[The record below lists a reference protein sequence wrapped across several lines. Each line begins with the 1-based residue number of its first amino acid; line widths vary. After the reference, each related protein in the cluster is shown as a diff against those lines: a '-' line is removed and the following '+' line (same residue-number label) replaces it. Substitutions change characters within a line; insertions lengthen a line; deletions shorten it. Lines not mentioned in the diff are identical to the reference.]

1 MTRIIVVLAALLAA
15 PPAMAERLVVGLA
28 SEAIA
33 ISSNF
38 QGTSLALFA
47 VIQPDQRGGSRQ
59 GAYDAAVVVRGPAR
73 VQVVRR
79 KDRVGPIWINGASR
93 TYVASPSYHATL
105 TNRPLKEVAGERTRA
120 ESGLGLTSLQLIQPW
135 SPNNPADDGPFQE
148 AFLNNRRDEGLYVE
162 IHGEDALRFLASNVF
177 RATIPVPA
185 NAPIGFYTVEVLV
198 LSEGFV
204 VGRETAT
211 FQVEKVGFEAAVFNA
226 SREQPLAYGIA
237 TVALALSAGW
247 LAGVVFRRN

>member
-1 MTRIIVVLAALLAA
+1 VIRSLVALALLIAA
-15 PPAMAERLVVGLA
+15 PPAAAERLVIGLA
-28 SEAIA
+28 TETVA

-38 QGTSLALFA
+38 QGMGLALFA
-47 VIQPDQRGGSRQ
+47 VIQPDQQGGSRLST
-59 GAYDAAVVVRGPAR
+59 YDAAIIVRGPAR

-79 KDRVGPIWINGASR
+79 KDRIGPIWVNSGSR

-105 TNRPLKEVAGERTRA
+105 TNRPLEDIAGDRVRA
-120 ESGLGLTSLQLIQPW
+120 EAGLGLASLQLIQPW
-135 SPNNPADDGPFQE
+135 SPNHPAEDAAYRE
-148 AFLNNRRDEGLYVE
+148 AFLNNRRDEGLYIE
-162 IHGEDALRFLASNVF
+162 AHGEDGLRFLAPNVF
-177 RATIPVPA
+177 RATISIPA

-204 VGRETAT
+204 VGRESTT

-237 TVALALSAGW
+237 TVALALSTGW
-247 LAGVVFRRN
+247 LAGIVFRRN